1 MARLLDCFSGFIAYG
16 LALDASVGAGRPM
29 PALATAQH
37 KAMQLLDTARA
48 EAAALGTPAPQVESA
63 VFAMVAWIDEILA
76 RHPEATA
83 GADAGNGA
91 APLQVQLFN
100 SNNAHSEFFHHLSAL
115 GAQDDDVREVYWHA
129 LVLGFKGQYYF
140 EDGDQGELGK
150 LKDLHGR
157 QLQLRPLAA
166 GSLAHDHIT
175 PQPYSVPDPR
185 GPNDTHRRDR
195 TLLRTGAALALLL
208 PLLYLLWLWSTG
220 PPAVASGLSQRIEQ
234 HLQTYACAD
243 LTAAVDTEGRTRVS
257 GFVSLPGDLPRVERE
272 VSAMPGV
279 KSPRFDVGLR
289 VWPHCEV
296 FAILKPY
303 QARNRERAYGLDI
316 DSPSALEGK
325 LREGDPVRVQVV
337 APRHDSYIWV
347 DYYTADGS
355 VMHLNAGQAP
365 TKLHAGETLTLGRE
379 IPSSW
384 LVSPPFGSVL
394 ITVLSAPTPFTETA
408 DRPPF
413 ELASD
418 YLLRLRETVAASKN
432 SDRLIADFVFLE
444 TVPR

>member
-1 MARLLDCFSGFIAYG
+1 M
-16 LALDASVGAGRPM
+16 DA
-29 PALATAQH
+29 
-37 KAMQLLDTARA
+37 
-48 EAAALGTPAPQVESA
+48 
-63 VFAMVAWIDEILA
+63 
-76 RHPEATA
+76 
-83 GADAGNGA
+83 
-91 APLQVQLFN
+91 
-100 SNNAHSEFFHHLSAL
+100 
-115 GAQDDDVREVYWHA
+115 
-129 LVLGFKGQYYF
+129 
-140 EDGDQGELGK
+140 
-150 LKDLHGR
+150 
-157 QLQLRPLAA
+157 
-166 GSLAHDHIT
+166 
-175 PQPYSVPDPR
+175 
-185 GPNDTHRRDR
+185 
-195 TLLRTGAALALLL
+195 
-208 PLLYLLWLWSTG
+208 
-220 PPAVASGLSQRIEQ
+220 
-234 HLQTYACAD
+234 
-243 LTAAVDTEGRTRVS
+243 EGRTRVS
-257 GFVSLPGDLPRVERE
+257 GFVSVPGDLPRVERE

-279 KSPRFDVGLR
+279 KSPRFDIGLR

-365 TKLHAGETLTLGRE
+365 TQLRAGETLTLGRE

-444 TVPR
+444 TVSR